1 MIRAETG
8 EPLGVWTALGRQLF
22 ANIISAYILYLG
34 YLWAAWDKQGET
46 WHDKIVKSAVIKA

>member
-1 MIRAETG
+1 M
-8 EPLGVWTALGRQLF
+8 WTALGRQLF